1 MSDNI
6 SPLKSARVEQND
18 DEATGVKGER
28 QIMENTLQEKNS
40 NESQP
45 VKKQEQNDDDQK
57 SDHSL
62 PSARQFDV
70 ISNDDNKKS
79 EHSIDNSFLERA
91 RLVTMKRIDEDLQDK
106 AIVFK

>member
-1 MSDNI
+1 MSDNV
-6 SPLKSARVEQND
+6 SPLRSARVEQND

-28 QIMENTLQEKNS
+28 QIMENTLQLVKSE
-40 NESQP
+40 EE

-70 ISNDDNKKS
+70 ISNDDDKKS
-79 EHSIDNSFLERA
+79 EHSIDNSFLDRA